1 MKMDV
6 SSELK
11 RQELIKLIYEK
22 QRKKTVTK
30 AQIKRVLE
38 LMIKVAN
45 ELS

>member
-1 MKMDV
+1 MDM

-11 RQELIKLIYEK
+11 RQELIKLVYEK
-22 QRKKTVTK
+22 QRKKTVSK

-38 LMIKVAN
+38 LLIKVAN

>member
-1 MKMDV
+1 MDV

-11 RQELIKLIYEK
+11 RQQLIKLIYEK
-22 QRKKTVTK
+22 QRKKTVNK
-30 AQIKRVLE
+30 AQIKRVIE